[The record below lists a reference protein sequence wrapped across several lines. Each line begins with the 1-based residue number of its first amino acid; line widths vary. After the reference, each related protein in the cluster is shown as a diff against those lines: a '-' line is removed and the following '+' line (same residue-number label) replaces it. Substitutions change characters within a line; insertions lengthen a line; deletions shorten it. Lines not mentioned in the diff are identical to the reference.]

1 MFQASN
7 LTSAIYNID
16 WYNTE
21 DLKIKR
27 FILFWLQRTQM
38 EVQMSG
44 AGIIKISRPVLL
56 QVRLLEEIMIH
67 KNNLSNLRCVRCSF
81 YLTF

>member
-1 MFQASN
+1 MYSNMFQASN
-7 LTSAIYNID
+7 LTSAVYNID

-56 QVRLLEEIMIH
+56 QVRLIKEIMIH
-67 KNNLSNLRCVRCSF
+67 KIIYKTSAV
-81 YLTF
+81 